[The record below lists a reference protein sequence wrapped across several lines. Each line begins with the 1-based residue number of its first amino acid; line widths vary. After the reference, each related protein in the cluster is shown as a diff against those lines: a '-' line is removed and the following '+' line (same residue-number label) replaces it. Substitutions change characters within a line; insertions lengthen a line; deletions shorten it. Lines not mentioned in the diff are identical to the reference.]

1 MKRYAVNPAVSLRE
15 ELDGALLYNP
25 DTDDV
30 LLINDT
36 GRLIWEAMAQPR
48 TSEEIAAYLEANTEG
63 AVNVCADVEAFIE
76 SLLPDFAIVYDEP
89 IAPSE

>member
-30 LLINDT
+30 LLINET
-36 GRLIWEAMAQPR
+36 GRLIWDAIALPQ
-48 TSEEIAAYLEANTEG
+48 TVEEIAAHLKANTEG
-63 AVNVCADVEAFIE
+63 AVNVQEDVEAFIE
-76 SLLPDFAIVYDEP
+76 SLLPDFAVVYDES
-89 IAPSE
+89 IAP

>member
-30 LLINDT
+30 LLINET
-36 GRLIWEAMAQPR
+36 GRIIWEIIARPS
-48 TSEEIAAYLEANTEG
+48 TSEEIAAHLEANTED
-63 AVNVCADVEAFIE
+63 AVNVYADVVAFIE
-76 SLLPDFAIVYDEP
+76 SLLPDFAVVYDEAL
-89 IAPSE
+89 AP